1 MDSSSTEPRSSQV
14 EVGELFLLENK
25 FPSQRAQHA
34 CKNNKYLLE
43 NKFPSQRSQ
52 KLVVYESVVKRDVRS
67 SKWRRSKTETETVAS
82 MGNKL
87 GAQLVKEC
95 TVVGEAWALLA

>member
-1 MDSSSTEPRSSQV
+1 
-14 EVGELFLLENK
+14 
-25 FPSQRAQHA
+25 
-34 CKNNKYLLE
+34 
-43 NKFPSQRSQ
+43 
-52 KLVVYESVVKRDVRS
+52 VYESVVKRDVRR